1 MDRAVHGRAAGGR
14 VVEREHPLDPAQRT
28 PLRALIVDD
37 EPLARRG
44 LEIRLQA
51 HPEVEIVGQ
60 YGDGHAAI
68 AGLREHRPDLVF
80 LDVQMPG
87 MDGFETLRSI
97 PAHEM
102 PLVVFVTAYD
112 HYAIRAFEASATDYL
127 LKPVEETRLAQAL
140 ARVQQA
146 RSQREASGHC
156 AHLLGLLGELS
167 GRPLLDL
174 DEALKPDAL
183 EQLRRDDKLAVR
195 DGGRTVRVD
204 LASIRWIDAAGD
216 YMCIHTDGPAD
227 RNAQQG
233 ETLVLR
239 ATMRELEKQL
249 NPQRFPRIHRSTIV
263 NARRVVE
270 LRPHTNGEGFLRLDC
285 GQELKLSRTHRDK
298 LALLI

>member
-1 MDRAVHGRAAGGR
+1 MDRLVTR
-14 VVEREHPLDPAQRT
+14 ERMSERSTETAPSA

-44 LEIRLQA
+44 LEIRLEA
-51 HPEVEIVGQ
+51 HPDVEIVGEF
-60 YGDGHAAI
+60 GDGLSAI
-68 AGLREHRPDLVF
+68 AGMRELRPDLVF

-87 MDGFETLRSI
+87 MDGFETLRSL
-97 PAHEM
+97 PANEM

-140 ARVQQA
+140 ARVQLA

-174 DEALKPDAL
+174 DDALKPDAL
-183 EQLRRDDKLAVR
+183 EQLRRDEKLAVR

-216 YMCIHTDGPAD
+216 YMCIHTDGAAPD
-227 RNAQQG
+227 KGGPQG

-249 NPQRFPRIHRSTIV
+249 DPQRFPRIHRSTIV

>member
-1 MDRAVHGRAAGGR
+1 MDRLVTR
-14 VVEREHPLDPAQRT
+14 ERTSERSTETAPNA

-44 LEIRLQA
+44 LEIRLEA
-51 HPEVEIVGQ
+51 HPDVEIVGEF
-60 YGDGHAAI
+60 GDGLSAI
-68 AGLREHRPDLVF
+68 AGIRELRPDLVF

-87 MDGFETLRSI
+87 MDGFETLRSL
-97 PAHEM
+97 PANEM

-183 EQLRRDDKLAVR
+183 EQLRREEKLAVR

-216 YMCIHTDGPAD
+216 YMCIHTDGAANDKGGP
-227 RNAQQG
+227 QG

-249 NPQRFPRIHRSTIV
+249 DPQRFPRIHRSTIV

>member
-1 MDRAVHGRAAGGR
+1 MDRRATGNDESNPQAGSTR
-14 VVEREHPLDPAQRT
+14 LRT
-28 PLRALIVDD
+28 LIVDD

-44 LEIRLQA
+44 LEIRLA
-51 HPEVEIVGQ
+51 EHSDVEIVGQ
-60 YGDGHAAI
+60 YGDGAAAI
-68 AGLREHRPDLVF
+68 EGLRQHRPDLMF

-87 MDGFETLRSI
+87 IDGFETLRNI
-97 PAHEM
+97 PAEEM

-127 LKPVEETRLAQAL
+127 LKPVEDARLHQAL
-140 ARVQQA
+140 ARVRQA
-146 RSQREASGHC
+146 HLQREASGHC

-167 GRPLLDL
+167 GKPPLDL
-174 DEALKPDAL
+174 DEALKPDAI

-204 LASIRWIDAAGD
+204 LGSIRWIDAAGD
-216 YMCIHTDGPAD
+216 YMCIHTD
-227 RNAQQG
+227 N

-249 NPQRFPRIHRSTIV
+249 DPQRFPRIHRSTIV

-270 LRPHTNGEGFLRLDC
+270 MRPHTNGEGYLRLDC

-298 LALLI
+298 LALLL

>member
-1 MDRAVHGRAAGGR
+1 MDR
-14 VVEREHPLDPAQRT
+14 VVTREGVSERERSTEAAPNA

-44 LEIRLQA
+44 LEIRLEA
-51 HPEVEIVGQ
+51 HPDVEIVGEF
-60 YGDGHAAI
+60 GDGLSAI
-68 AGLREHRPDLVF
+68 AGMRELRPDLVF

-97 PAHEM
+97 PANEM

-146 RSQREASGHC
+146 RSQREASGHR

-216 YMCIHTDGPAD
+216 YMCIHTDGATAD
-227 RNAQQG
+227 KSGPQG

-239 ATMRELEKQL
+239 ATMR
-249 NPQRFPRIHRSTIV
+249 
-263 NARRVVE
+263 
-270 LRPHTNGEGFLRLDC
+270 
-285 GQELKLSRTHRDK
+285 
-298 LALLI
+298 

>member
-1 MDRAVHGRAAGGR
+1 MDRIVDRERLHDAATPAHG
-14 VVEREHPLDPAQRT
+14 

-44 LEIRLQA
+44 LEIRLEA
-51 HPEVEIVGQ
+51 HPDVEIVGEC
-60 YGDGHAAI
+60 GDGLSAI
-68 AGLREHRPDLVF
+68 ASLRELRPDLIF

-127 LKPVEETRLAQAL
+127 LKPVEEARLAQAL
-140 ARVQQA
+140 ARVRSA
-146 RSQREASGHC
+146 RLQREASGHC

-167 GRPLLDL
+167 GRPLLEL

-183 EQLRRDDKLAVR
+183 EQLRREDKLAVR

-204 LASIRWIDAAGD
+204 MSSIRWIDAAGD
-216 YMCIHTDGPAD
+216 YMCIHTDGPASD
-227 RNAQQG
+227 RNTPQG

-239 ATMRELEKQL
+239 ATMRDLERQL
-249 NPQRFPRIHRSTIV
+249 DPQRFPRIHRSTIV

-270 LRPHTNGEGFLRLDC
+270 MRPHTNGEGFLLLDC